1 LTARSRTR
9 IFGRSHDS
17 LDPGSTDVTAV
28 TPGRGS
34 FARIPL
40 ETRDPMAGDLWRRML
55 LDDDRDGPDERLS
68 ISRRSVVRAARGIL
82 AAGVVIVAAFAWLLL
97 DGSARLEAER
107 LQREKARLAGQL
119 DELRTRVTDLE
130 GSLQGLAEHNARMR
144 VIAGMAAI
152 DDDVLEVGVGGPGLA
167 RPQQN
172 PLWAAD
178 SALASTAFT
187 VSYDLQ
193 ALERRARLLSESMA
207 EATDSL
213 VVHRDLL
220 ERTPSILPTDGL
232 VSSSFSRARWHPI
245 LDRAIPHEGM
255 DISASRGTPIFAA
268 ARGTVVRAGRLPG
281 YGDMVEIDHGH
292 GYVTR
297 YGHVSKLLVRRGQ
310 RVERG
315 DAIAQVGSSG
325 TATSPHLHYEV
336 LVDGVPRNPEHFILA
351 SISP

>member
-1 LTARSRTR
+1 ML
-9 IFGRSHDS
+9 
-17 LDPGSTDVTAV
+17 
-28 TPGRGS
+28 
-34 FARIPL
+34 
-40 ETRDPMAGDLWRRML
+40 GDLRTTLR
-55 LDDDRDGPDERLS
+55 DDGPAAS
-68 ISRRSVVRAARGIL
+68 TTQGSVSRRSLVRAAL
-82 AAGVVIVAAFAWLLL
+82 AAGVVLVGVFAWLAL
-97 DGSARLEAER
+97 DGSARVEAER
-107 LQREKARLAGQL
+107 LKRQNSLLAGQL
-119 DELRTRVTDLE
+119 DELRTRVTELE
-130 GSLQGLAEHNARMR
+130 GSLEGLAEQNDRMR
-144 VIAGMAAI
+144 LVAGMTSI

-167 RPQQN
+167 RPEQN
-172 PLWAAD
+172 PLWGAD

-213 VVHRDLL
+213 IVHRDLL

-245 LDRAIPHEGM
+245 LDRTVPHEGM
-255 DISASRGTPIFAA
+255 DISAPRGTPIFAA
-268 ARGTVVRAGRLPG
+268 ARGTVVRAGALPG